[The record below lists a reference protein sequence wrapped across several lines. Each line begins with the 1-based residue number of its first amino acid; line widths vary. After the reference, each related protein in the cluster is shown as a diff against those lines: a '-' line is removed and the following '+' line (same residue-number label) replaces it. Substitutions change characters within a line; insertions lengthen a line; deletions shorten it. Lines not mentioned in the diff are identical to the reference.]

1 MKLRKFIYN
10 KVTSTNDIAIKKIK
24 SGITNGI
31 IVANIQTK
39 GRGRYGKHWQSFKEN
54 LFVTIFF
61 ELKNKINIKDFTLK
75 NCIIIKALLKMI
87 IKKEIIIKQPNDLI
101 INKSKICGILQE
113 ILKINNKRIV
123 LIGIGINISSSPYV
137 NGYKTAFVNQYIKKK
152 ITKDVLFNFLK
163 KSYENKLKYL
173 I

>member
-75 NCIIIKALLKMI
+75 MI
-87 IKKEIIIKQPNDLI
+87 
-101 INKSKICGILQE
+101 
-113 ILKINNKRIV
+113 
-123 LIGIGINISSSPYV
+123 
-137 NGYKTAFVNQYIKKK
+137 
-152 ITKDVLFNFLK
+152 
-163 KSYENKLKYL
+163 
-173 I
+173 